1 MRMRAAIRI
10 VSFCLLS
17 AGFGLSPIRTPSQ
30 TKNQV
35 PFTPAGIRSIRG
47 RNICDFEGK
56 YFEGIGVYLDREK
69 THSVD
74 ERESNGVD
82 AVFLL
87 SKPTEHCGIVE
98 STLDLTRLIRR
109 GESVEFKCYTGHE
122 GGTTW
127 PKWGHIIGLAD
138 NQNGLKR
145 FVRARVPWRVDVQ
158 AKRFEELRGQ
168 PVTCDTS
175 GYDD

>member
-1 MRMRAAIRI
+1 MSLRI
-10 VSFCLLS
+10 LTVALCLFSILL
-17 AGFGLSPIRTPSQ
+17 GIIPVCTMGQ
-30 TKNQV
+30 TTNRV
-35 PFTPAGIRSIRG
+35 PFTAEGIESIPG

-56 YFEGIGVYLDREK
+56 YFEGSDVYLDRGK
-69 THSVD
+69 NYSVD
-74 ERESNGVD
+74 ERQRNRID

-98 STLDLTRLIRR
+98 SSLDLTHLIRN
-109 GESVEFKCYTGHE
+109 GESVEFKCYTAHE

-138 NQNGLKR
+138 NHNGLKR
-145 FVRARVPWRVDVQ
+145 FVKARLAWRVNIKE
-158 AKRFEELRGQ
+158 KRFEELKGTS
-168 PVTCDTS
+168 VTCDTS